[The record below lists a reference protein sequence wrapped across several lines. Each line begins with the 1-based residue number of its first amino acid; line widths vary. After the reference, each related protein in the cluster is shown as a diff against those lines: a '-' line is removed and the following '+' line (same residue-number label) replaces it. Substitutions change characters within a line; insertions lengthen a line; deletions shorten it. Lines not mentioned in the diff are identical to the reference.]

1 MSQAVRVLVVEDDAE
16 VQRLL
21 RTSLTEKGYLVKAVG
36 DGLKALA
43 EISAHR
49 PDVVVLDVVLPE
61 LDGLRLL
68 KALKG
73 RDETRNIPVI
83 VVTAVSQPS
92 KMIEAI
98 NAGARYYVVKPFD
111 VESLAHKIA
120 TAVSEA
126 QKSAKSS
133 ETRP

>member
-1 MSQAVRVLVVEDDAE
+1 MSQTVRVLVVEDDAE
-16 VQRLL
+16 IRRLL
-21 RTSLTEKGYLVKAVG
+21 RTSLTERGYLVKAVG

-43 EISAHR
+43 EISTHR

-73 RDETRNIPVI
+73 RDETRNIPVL

-92 KMIEAI
+92 KMIDAI
-98 NAGARYYVVKPFD
+98 NAGARFYVVKPFD
-111 VESLAHKIA
+111 MESVANKIA
-120 TAVSEA
+120 TAIAEA
-126 QKSAKSS
+126 RKKE
-133 ETRP
+133 ETPL